1 MPRRSESG
9 TSGPT
14 PAPRGRAALF
24 LDRDGTIIED
34 AHYLGEPERVRL
46 LPGAADAIARVNRAG
61 IPVVVVT
68 NQSGIGRGFYDMAAY
83 REVAARLDALLADHG
98 AHLDATYLCPHT
110 PDARPP
116 CDCRKPAPGLF
127 LRAAR
132 EHNLD
137 LSAST
142 FVGDRLRDLL
152 PGIDAGGQAY
162 LVGKHRDE
170 AGTQIPPGVTR
181 VTTLEEA
188 VADLLERN

>member
-1 MPRRSESG
+1 MRASTSPPADAGGVLEIPLPRRSESG

-14 PAPRGRAALF
+14 PTSRGRAVLF

-34 AHYLGEPERVRL
+34 AHYLGESERVRL

-116 CDCRKPAPGLF
+116 CDCRKPAK
-127 LRAAR
+127 R
-132 EHNLD
+132 
-137 LSAST
+137 T
-142 FVGDRLRDLL
+142 
-152 PGIDAGGQAY
+152 
-162 LVGKHRDE
+162 
-170 AGTQIPPGVTR
+170 
-181 VTTLEEA
+181 A
-188 VADLLERN
+188 VA